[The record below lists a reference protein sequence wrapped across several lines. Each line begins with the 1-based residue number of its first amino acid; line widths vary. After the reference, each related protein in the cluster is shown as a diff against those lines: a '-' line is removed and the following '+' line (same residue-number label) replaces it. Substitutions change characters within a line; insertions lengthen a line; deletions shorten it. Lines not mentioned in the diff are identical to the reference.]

1 MGTCAEEWNERHP
14 CSMNTLKKV
23 NKDIDILNENMK
35 KYLPYVFKDI
45 CPCNQTAAI
54 TLIK

>member
-1 MGTCAEEWNERHP
+1 
-14 CSMNTLKKV
+14 MNTLKKV